1 MAQPIEEI
9 LNHFFGE
16 HQASKVVLAGDAGA
30 GKTWVARKV
39 CDAALKKELSYGSI
53 WIVPAENPE
62 KKPLLDTIA
71 SQLSLLSCDEEW
83 VDDEDSEE
91 VKEKKDKEQEDLK
104 TRILD
109 KLEKMRTGKPKN
121 QALNIDR
128 GIQGETELGHEA
140 AAGKLRYLVVVL
152 DNITEEEEESIVT
165 ELKNI
170 LHSSFLKM
178 LIIRKESTDGN
189 AGAARESKGD
199 AIQPDDTKA
208 IRLEPL
214 SSRDALILL
223 RGRVKTEVSEN
234 QMLAIAEKALGLPAG
249 MILVAEALN
258 HICLEDGVQAFE
270 FAMDDVAKMKGDDIT
285 AVLQF
290 AYDMLPEGVTRC
302 CYWLSRQL
310 FLSRA
315 AVHFNELIAYWI
327 LEGCFDH
334 HNLLEKAYEEGHCIL
349 MDLKDRGMLKGHGNY
364 VYMERAMLKLPDK
377 RRNGLS
383 GAAKL
388 GLADVLCNGLGRIT
402 LADGM
407 IRTVCRDKENK
418 EMSTLIIEGGRL
430 CKEVSKEFFKSMK
443 GLKVL
448 AILNPMFEYLP
459 TGLTELEDLQV
470 LVLRG
475 CQHLKEVGE
484 ICNLTKLS
492 VLEISGASLL
502 LHIDKDFF
510 KGMAN
515 LKTINLS
522 GLNTKSVPDSLFD
535 RDEVRFLIL
544 RECLAFHEL
553 PSLRNMKKLEM
564 VDLCGSASFERLS
577 DGNINNLTD
586 LKTLNVSGTKVRN
599 LPILGKLAGLTRI
612 LLSNCPLLTMIRSLG
627 GMTNLEVLDI
637 SGSMSIK
644 DLNSAQLLNKPR
656 FRILDLS
663 RTGINSLPSSI
674 SNLSHF
680 HLSGCSELEKFPSTK
695 AFHNL
700 VSLDLSGAVKL
711 VEIGDKSFAHLK
723 VLRHLNLS
731 ETEIAQLPSLSDLVE
746 LRELLLKGC
755 KKLTQLRGL
764 SPLEKLEVLDLS
776 GCCDLIIG
784 PEESFSRMSRL
795 KKLDLSGTKIESL
808 PLDCFPSN
816 LRHLSLRDCNIL
828 KQLPSLES
836 LSKLERLNLCGA
848 ESLPKFKAD
857 FLHHMVKLQILNL
870 SKTHLDELPSL
881 SHLTDLTE
889 LSLSGCCCVPT
900 GLEVLTELKVLDLSG
915 TEVQSLPL
923 ENYSKLHKLVLSNCS
938 ELDTSM
944 NFGSLSHLEVLDLS
958 GTKMTHF
965 PYEVEHLPY
974 LRELHL
980 LNVKQMQVD
989 WSRVKYLPADLKL
1002 DTCEPSQGSSTE
1014 ITAAPTTESQGPS
1027 ILVRGTGF
1035 FRFLEGNLGLW
1046 DTCFKEFHLSVWLN
1060 NDGRDE
1066 IMKVPGDISVFK
1078 YLNPRGRFPDSR
1090 NCSLL
1095 EIHGSGDFCS
1105 ELKKAVGRALYV
1117 CVVDNEKFKRLS
1129 DLGKENVSLVERCWF
1144 ERCPN
1149 LRSIFAIKEDIEIG
1163 EQLKCLYLC
1172 NLPSLERLHDV
1183 KLQSGIFSNLKKLR
1197 LDCCPKLVS
1206 LCDKSAKYEMPMM
1219 QTLELLDLPSLSRIG
1234 VEMPSLETLKVRAC
1248 VKLEELEWN
1257 CFMNLKKLHLD
1268 CCPKLV
1274 YIFYPA
1280 KLPENLETLKVQL
1293 CNKLETV
1300 FKGDESGE
1308 YEMPQIQTLELLYLP
1323 ALKRIGVEMPSLE
1336 TLKVRACENLHDLE
1350 LNRFPN
1356 LKTKEIDLVSP
1367 S

>member
-1 MAQPIEEI
+1 MAQPVEDTVKKI
-9 LNHFFGE
+9 LSHFRE
-16 HQASKVVLAGDAGA
+16 HHVSKVVLAGDAGA
-30 GKTWVARKV
+30 GKTWVARK
-39 CDAALKKELSYGSI
+39 
-53 WIVPAENPE
+53 
-62 KKPLLDTIA
+62 
-71 SQLSLLSCDEEW
+71 
-83 VDDEDSEE
+83 
-91 VKEKKDKEQEDLK
+91 
-104 TRILD
+104 
-109 KLEKMRTGKPKN
+109 
-121 QALNIDR
+121 

-140 AAGKLRYLVVVL
+140 AAGKLRYLLVVL
-152 DNITEEEEESIVT
+152 DNITEEEEESIVP
-165 ELKNI
+165 ELKKI

-178 LIIRKESTDGN
+178 LITRKESTDGN
-189 AGAARESKGD
+189 AGAACESKGD
-199 AIQPDDTKA
+199 AIQPNDTKA
-208 IRLEPL
+208 IGLEPL
-214 SSRDALILL
+214 SSSDALILL
-223 RGRVKTEVSEN
+223 QGRLKTEVSEN
-234 QMLAIAEKALGLPAG
+234 QMLAIAEKALGLPAE

-258 HICLEDGVQAFE
+258 HILLEDGVQAFE
-270 FAMDDVAKMKGDDIT
+270 FAMDDVANLKGDDIT

-334 HNLLEKAYEEGHCIL
+334 HNLLEKAYEEGHRIL

-364 VYMERAMLKLPDK
+364 VYMERAMLKLPDE
-377 RRNGLS
+377 RRNGFS

-388 GLADVLCNGLGRIT
+388 GLADVLSNGLGRIT
-402 LADGM
+402 LGDGM
-407 IRTVCRDKENK
+407 IRT
-418 EMSTLIIEGGRL
+418 
-430 CKEVSKEFFKSMK
+430 
-443 GLKVL
+443 
-448 AILNPMFEYLP
+448 
-459 TGLTELEDLQV
+459 
-470 LVLRG
+470 
-475 CQHLKEVGE
+475 
-484 ICNLTKLS
+484 
-492 VLEISGASLL
+492 
-502 LHIDKDFF
+502 
-510 KGMAN
+510 GMAN
-515 LKTINLS
+515 LKTVNLS
-522 GLNTKSVPDSLFD
+522 GLNTKSVPETLFD

-586 LKTLNVSGTKVRN
+586 LKTLNFSETKVRN

-612 LLSNCPLLTMIRSLG
+612 LLSDCLWLTMIRSLG

-637 SGSMSIK
+637 SGSMNIK
-644 DLNSAQLLNKPR
+644 DLNSAQLLQKPR

-680 HLSGCSELEKFPSTK
+680 HLSNCSELEKFPSTK

-731 ETEIAQLPSLSDLVE
+731 ETEISQLPSLSDLVE

-755 KKLTQLRGL
+755 EKLTQLRGL

-776 GCCDLIIG
+776 GCSDLIID
-784 PEESFSRMSRL
+784 PQESFSRMSRL

-808 PLDCFPSN
+808 RPDCFPSN
-816 LRHLSLRDCNIL
+816 LRHLILRDCKIL
-828 KQLPSLES
+828 KQLPSLGS
-836 LSKLERLNLCGA
+836 LSKLEQLNLCGA

-857 FLHHMVKLQILNL
+857 FLHCMVELKILNL
-870 SKTHLDELPSL
+870 SKTHPDELPSL
-881 SHLTDLTE
+881 SHLTDLRE
-889 LSLSGCCCVPT
+889 LSLSGCRCVPT
-900 GLEVLTELKVLDLSG
+900 GFEALTELEVLDLSG
-915 TEVQSLPL
+915 TEVRSLPL
-923 ENYSKLHKLVLSNCS
+923 ENYSKLRKLMLSNCS

-965 PYEVEHLPY
+965 PYEVENLPY

-980 LNVKQMQVD
+980 PNVKPMQVD

-1060 NDGRDE
+1060 NEGGDE

-1095 EIHGSGDFCS
+1095 EIHGSGDFPS

-1117 CVVDNEKFKRLS
+1117 CVVDNKKFERLS

-1149 LRSIFAIKEDIEIG
+1149 LCSILVREEDIEIM

-1183 KLQSGIFSNLKKLR
+1183 ELKSGIFSNLKKLR
-1197 LDCCPKLVS
+1197 LECCPKLVS
-1206 LCDKSAKYEMPMM
+1206 LCDESAEYEMPMM
-1219 QTLELLDLPSLSRIG
+1219 QTLELLDLPLLSGIG

-1248 VKLEELEWN
+1248 VKLKELEWN
-1257 CFMNLKKLHLD
+1257 CFVNLKKLHLD

-1274 YIFYPA
+1274 YIFDPA

-1300 FKGDESGE
+1300 FKGHESGE

-1336 TLKVRACENLHDLE
+1336 TLKVRACENLHDSE
-1350 LNRFPN
+1350 LNRFTN
-1356 LKTKEIDLVSP
+1356 LKTKEIELVSP

>member
-290 AYDMLPEGVTRC
+290 AYDMLPE
-302 CYWLSRQL
+302 
-310 FLSRA
+310 
-315 AVHFNELIAYWI
+315 
-327 LEGCFDH
+327 
-334 HNLLEKAYEEGHCIL
+334 
-349 MDLKDRGMLKGHGNY
+349 
-364 VYMERAMLKLPDK
+364 
-377 RRNGLS
+377 
-383 GAAKL
+383 
-388 GLADVLCNGLGRIT
+388 
-402 LADGM
+402 
-407 IRTVCRDKENK
+407 
-418 EMSTLIIEGGRL
+418 
-430 CKEVSKEFFKSMK
+430 
-443 GLKVL
+443 
-448 AILNPMFEYLP
+448 
-459 TGLTELEDLQV
+459 
-470 LVLRG
+470 
-475 CQHLKEVGE
+475 
-484 ICNLTKLS
+484 
-492 VLEISGASLL
+492 
-502 LHIDKDFF
+502 
-510 KGMAN
+510 
-515 LKTINLS
+515 
-522 GLNTKSVPDSLFD
+522 
-535 RDEVRFLIL
+535 
-544 RECLAFHEL
+544 
-553 PSLRNMKKLEM
+553 
-564 VDLCGSASFERLS
+564 
-577 DGNINNLTD
+577 
-586 LKTLNVSGTKVRN
+586 
-599 LPILGKLAGLTRI
+599 
-612 LLSNCPLLTMIRSLG
+612 
-627 GMTNLEVLDI
+627 
-637 SGSMSIK
+637 
-644 DLNSAQLLNKPR
+644 
-656 FRILDLS
+656 
-663 RTGINSLPSSI
+663 
-674 SNLSHF
+674 
-680 HLSGCSELEKFPSTK
+680 
-695 AFHNL
+695 
-700 VSLDLSGAVKL
+700 
-711 VEIGDKSFAHLK
+711 
-723 VLRHLNLS
+723 

-989 WSRVKYLPADLKL
+989 WSR
-1002 DTCEPSQGSSTE
+1002 
-1014 ITAAPTTESQGPS
+1014 
-1027 ILVRGTGF
+1027 
-1035 FRFLEGNLGLW
+1035 
-1046 DTCFKEFHLSVWLN
+1046 
-1060 NDGRDE
+1060 
-1066 IMKVPGDISVFK
+1066 
-1078 YLNPRGRFPDSR
+1078 
-1090 NCSLL
+1090 
-1095 EIHGSGDFCS
+1095 
-1105 ELKKAVGRALYV
+1105 
-1117 CVVDNEKFKRLS
+1117 
-1129 DLGKENVSLVERCWF
+1129 
-1144 ERCPN
+1144 
-1149 LRSIFAIKEDIEIG
+1149 
-1163 EQLKCLYLC
+1163 
-1172 NLPSLERLHDV
+1172 
-1183 KLQSGIFSNLKKLR
+1183 SGIFSNLKKLR